1 MLERV
6 KVYFNLHKKCWSVKS
21 MDTGEDYGKVKYH
34 ATSIEL
40 FHAVPKVSKAG
51 QARVRREK
59 KKNVHAGI
67 LGRMNWFD
75 DRQRSIDYAYK
86 SNINN
91 KRANPKWREVTY
103 NPYKHDT
110 FVYVDTGEEFTGSR
124 QALLMDKKVYVR

>member
-34 ATSIEL
+34 ATSVEL

-75 DRQRSIDYAYK
+75 DRQESIDYAY
-86 SNINN
+86 NHNVNN
-91 KRANPKWREVTY
+91 KRANPKWREITY

-110 FVYVDTGEEFTGSR
+110 FVYVDTGEEFTGADR
-124 QALLMDKKVYVR
+124 VYLLDKKVYAR